1 MTVRELIGRLSAI
14 EREEQELCGIA
25 CGVQS
30 GIAERQKRR
39 GLDVG
44 TTRVGTFVTWLI
56 PDINLECRR
65 LAALCRKLGAWDGST
80 ECDEGLLDHLHRAE
94 EKLASIRTC
103 VAKAE
108 REKNN
113 RD

>member
-14 EREEQELCGIA
+14 EREERELCSIA

-30 GIAERQKRR
+30 WIDERQKRR
-39 GLDVG
+39 GIDVG
-44 TTRVGTFVTWLI
+44 TTSVGIFLTSLI
-56 PDINLECRR
+56 PDINLERRR
-65 LAALCRKLGAWDGST
+65 LAQLCRKLGAWDGST

-108 REKNN
+108 REKNSWS
-113 RD
+113 